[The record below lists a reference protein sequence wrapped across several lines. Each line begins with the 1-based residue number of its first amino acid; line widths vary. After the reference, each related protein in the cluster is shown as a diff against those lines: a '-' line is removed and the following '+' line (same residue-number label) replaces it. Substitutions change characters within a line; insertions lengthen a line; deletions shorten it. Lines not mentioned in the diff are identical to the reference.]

1 VLSGGMKT
9 YWRVRVSATLAAIG
23 VALGAFG
30 AHGLKDLLGSVENGM
45 ETWKTAVFYHLVHA
59 VMMTV
64 LALLGVA
71 PRAWGLFLGGVLM
84 FSGSLYAMV
93 SLGLKWMGPVT
104 PLGGVLLLAGWL
116 TIALRPGQG
125 RGSEK

>member
-1 VLSGGMKT
+1 MKT
-9 YWRVRVSATLAAIG
+9 YWRVRVSATLAAVG

-30 AHGLKDLLGSVENGM
+30 AHGLKDLLGSVPNGM
-45 ETWKTAVFYHLVHA
+45 ETWKTAVFYHLMHA
-59 VMMTV
+59 VVMTV

-71 PRAWGLFLGGVLM
+71 PRAWGLFLGGVLV

-93 SLGLKWMGPVT
+93 SLGMKWMGPVT

-116 TIALRPGQG
+116 TIALRPEQG
-125 RGSEK
+125 R